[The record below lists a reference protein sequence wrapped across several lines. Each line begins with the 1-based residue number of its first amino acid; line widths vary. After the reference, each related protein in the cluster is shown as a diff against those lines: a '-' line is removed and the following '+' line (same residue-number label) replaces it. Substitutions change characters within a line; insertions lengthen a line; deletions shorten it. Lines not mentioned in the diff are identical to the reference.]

1 MKKKSTSKS
10 AFFNLR
16 VLIASVLCLFAVF
29 VALVGSGAFAQTK
42 GSRAPQQPGRSNGRQ
57 DAPGTQRPDVVQMVG
72 PAIMN
77 QDLRSIP
84 YVPAARKEREE
95 RRLTRYVHLNGG
107 QTSAPS
113 GYALSGLKFVQAML
127 KNLWRPAP
135 TMPGPLLTFEGIG
148 DLCGCQPSD
157 SEGDVGPN
165 HYVEAINESFKV
177 FDKNGNTLA
186 GPISYNS
193 FFNHPPI
200 NNTPCANANDGDPYV
215 LYDQQADRWLITD
228 FAFPSFPGT
237 SFWECIGVSQS
248 PDPVAGP
255 WALYAIQVDPAHP
268 TFLGDYPKFAI
279 WNDGGTQ
286 NAYFL
291 MMNLFASFTEFDGV
305 RAYALDRASMLAGGP
320 ANAIGFTLGLAGVG
334 DSYSFV
340 AANFRT
346 GDPPPAGRNEMVLAV
361 DATIPGAVL
370 TQVHAR
376 FFHVDFANP
385 ANATFGVGA
394 NHTPNAEITVNAFVQ
409 AWTAQTYD
417 L

>member
-1 MKKKSTSKS
+1 MKKKSNSTS

-16 VLIASVLCLFAVF
+16 VLIACVFCLFAIA
-29 VALVGSGAFAQTK
+29 VALFAQGKSSKQT
-42 GSRAPQQPGRSNGRQ
+42 QQTNRSTGAQ
-57 DAPGTQRPDVVQMVG
+57 DAPGTQSPDVIRMVG
-72 PAIMN
+72 PVRSD
-77 QDLRSIP
+77 QDLRSLPYIP
-84 YVPAARKEREE
+84 QKPREEE
-95 RRLTRYVHLNGG
+95 RRLTRYVPLNTG

-113 GYALSGLKFVQAML
+113 GYGISGLKYVQALL

-165 HYVEAINESFKV
+165 HYVEAINESFKI

-186 GPISYNS
+186 GPIGYDQ
-193 FFNHPPI
+193 FFAPLTG
-200 NNTPCANANDGDPYV
+200 TPCGSNQNDGDPFV
-215 LYDQQADRWLITD
+215 MYDLQADRWVMTD
-228 FAFPSFPGT
+228 FAFPSFPGS
-237 SFWECIGVSQS
+237 SFWECIAVSQS

-255 WALYAIQVDPAHP
+255 WAFYALQVDPANP
-268 TFLGDYPKFAI
+268 TWLGDYPKLAI

-305 RAYALDRASMLAGGP
+305 RAYALDRASMLSGGP
-320 ANAIGFTLGLAGVG
+320 ANAIGFTVGLAGVG

-340 AANFRT
+340 AATFRT
-346 GDPPPAGRNEMVLAV
+346 GDPPPLGRDEMVLAV

-376 FFHVDFANP
+376 FFHVDFVNP
-385 ANATFGVGA
+385 ANSTFGVGA
-394 NHTPNAEITVNAFVQ
+394 DHTPNAEFPSNPFVKE
-409 AWTAQTYD
+409 
-417 L
+417 